1 MIAAALFFT
10 LMNLCIKAAHQ
21 KFDMGSGELVFWR
34 MLFAAV
40 VLGGLAK
47 LQGKTFSTP
56 NLPRHL
62 NRSVVGTVAMMCNFY
77 AVMHLSL
84 ATGVTLSYTSS
95 IFLAVLSFIVL
106 RERISLY
113 MQGVLCWALPAW
125 SCCCTRRWAADKFSP
140 HPSACSAACCRAGRI
155 CRYANFPWR
164 ANRPGGWCST
174 SHWSA

>member
-21 KFDMGSGELVFWR
+21 KFGMGSGELVFWR

-62 NRSVVGTVAMMCNFY
+62 NRSIVGTVAMMCNFY

-113 MQGVLCWALPAW
+113 MQGVLLLGFAGVVLLLHPSVGGGQIFAASVGLCGGLLSGWAYLQVRELSLAGAPAW
-125 SCCCTRRWAADKFSP
+125 PVVF
-140 HPSACSAACCRAGRI
+140 
-155 CRYANFPWR
+155 
-164 ANRPGGWCST
+164 
-174 SHWSA
+174 

>member
-1 MIAAALFFT
+1 MKAHNRELLGSAWMIAAALFFT

-21 KFDMGSGELVFWR
+21 KFGMGSGELVFWR

-62 NRSVVGTVAMMCNFY
+62 NRSIVGTVAMMCNFY

-106 RERISLY
+106 RERI
-113 MQGVLCWALPAW
+113 
-125 SCCCTRRWAADKFSP
+125 
-140 HPSACSAACCRAGRI
+140 
-155 CRYANFPWR
+155 
-164 ANRPGGWCST
+164 
-174 SHWSA
+174 